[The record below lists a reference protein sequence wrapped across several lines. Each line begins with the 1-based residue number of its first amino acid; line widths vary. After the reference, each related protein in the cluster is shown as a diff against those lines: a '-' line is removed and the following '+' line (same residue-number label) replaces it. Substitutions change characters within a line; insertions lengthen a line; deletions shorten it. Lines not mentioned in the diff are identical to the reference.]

1 MAKRTDYPHIQKLL
15 TDYVSNV
22 IVPADYQE
30 LMDYIE
36 RSKEDR
42 ELYHFMDQVWNSR
55 PVTKSFTTLQSGLL
69 YKNIINDPRFSAPP
83 VQKSVPF
90 YKNWY
95 NIAAAAML
103 FICLSAG
110 LLFFNKYAPDH
121 QTQADNLVKN
131 NIGPGS
137 NKATLTLEDGRKII
151 LTDAINGNLAIQAG
165 VNISKTADGQLV
177 YKISDQENK
186 KLSYNSIETPRGGQY
201 QVNLPDGTRVWMNS
215 ASVLKFPTS
224 FAAQPNRR
232 VELTGEAYFEVAHDP
247 KHPFKVK
254 TAQQEVEVLGTHF
267 NINSYTDEA
276 STRTTLLQGRVKVNS
291 TILKPGQESVLT
303 STSILVKPA
312 DIETTMAW
320 KNGYFIFKNEDLP
333 GIMRKISR
341 WYDVEIVYPESLAG
355 KHFEGSIS
363 RFKNVAEVLRK
374 FELTGNI
381 HFKIEGRRITAMP

>member
-22 IVPADYQE
+22 IAPADYQE

-36 RSKEDR
+36 LSKEDR
-42 ELYHFMDQVWNSR
+42 ELYDFMAQVWNSR
-55 PVTKSFTTLQSGLL
+55 PVTKSFTSLQSGLL
-69 YKNIINDPRFSAPP
+69 YQNIINDPRFSAPP
-83 VQKSVPF
+83 VQRTLPF
-90 YKNWY
+90 YKNRY
-95 NIAAAAML
+95 YISAAALL

-110 LLFFNKYAPDH
+110 LLFFNNYAPDD
-121 QTQADNLVKN
+121 QTQRNNLVKN
-131 NIGPGS
+131 NIAPGS

-151 LTDAINGNLAIQAG
+151 LTDAINGNLARQAG

-177 YKISDQENK
+177 YKISNQENK

-201 QVNLPDGTRVWMNS
+201 QVNLPDGTRIWMNS
-215 ASVLKFPTS
+215 ASVLKVPTS
-224 FAAQPNRR
+224 FAAQTSRR
-232 VELTGEAYFEVAHDP
+232 VELAGEAYFEVAHDP

-254 TAQQEVEVLGTHF
+254 TANQEVEVLGTHF

-291 TILKPGQESVLT
+291 TLLKPGQESVLT
-303 STSILVKPA
+303 SNSILVKPA

-341 WYDVEIVYPESLAG
+341 WYDVEIVYPESLAD

-363 RFKNVAEVLRK
+363 RFKNVTEVLRK

>member
-22 IVPADYQE
+22 IAPADYEE

-36 RSKEDR
+36 RSREDR

-55 PVTKSFTTLQSGLL
+55 PVTKSFTALQSGLL

-83 VQKSVPF
+83 VQKNIPF
-90 YKNWY
+90 YKNRY
-95 NIAAAAML
+95 YIAAAALL

-110 LLFFNKYAPDH
+110 LLFFNNYTPKP
-121 QTQADNLVKN
+121 QTQRDNLVQN
-131 NIGPGS
+131 NIAPGS

-151 LTDAINGNLAIQAG
+151 LTDAINGRLANQAG

-201 QVNLPDGTRVWMNS
+201 QVNLPDGTRIWMNS

-224 FAAQPNRR
+224 FAAQASRR
-232 VELTGEAYFEVAHDP
+232 VELSGEAYFEVAHDP
-247 KHPFKVK
+247 KHPFRVK
-254 TAQQEVEVLGTHF
+254 TAHQEVEVLGTHF

-291 TILKPGQESVLT
+291 TLLKPGQESVLT
-303 STSILVKPA
+303 PNSILVKPA

-320 KNGYFIFKNEDLP
+320 KNGYFLFKNEDLP

-341 WYDVEIVYPESLAG
+341 WYDVEIVYPESLAD